1 MGTNVVAVIN
11 EVIVVL
17 VEAFDVVE
25 SIVVVFSSFDWVAFT
40 LWVERPSRVAA
51 MEKENTL
58 CGTYYCLI
66 SFLLS

>member
-25 SIVVVFSSFDWVAFT
+25 SIVVVFSSFDWVVFT

-51 MEKENTL
+51 MEKEK
-58 CGTYYCLI
+58 Y
-66 SFLLS
+66 FM